1 MSRKARLALTA
12 AFAGLLAIGV
22 LTYADGAKADPYRW
36 CAEYG
41 GGRGGGTNCYFVTLG
56 QCRAAI
62 SGMGG
67 FCRPN
72 TFYTGDDR
80 PRRRTRSYD

>member
-1 MSRKARLALTA
+1 MQKIALTLALPLA
-12 AFAGLLAIGV
+12 LLAV
-22 LTYADGAKADPYRW
+22 TSSARADPYRW

-41 GGRGGGTNCYFVTLG
+41 GRNGGTNCYFRTLT

-62 SGMGG
+62 SGNGG

-72 TFYTGDDR
+72 QFYTGQKGQHSR
-80 PRRRTRSYD
+80 

>member
-1 MSRKARLALTA
+1 MRGAIFGLALLS
-12 AFAGLLAIGV
+12 AGAM
-22 LTYADGAKADPYRW
+22 ARPAHADPYKW

-41 GGRGGGTNCYFVTLG
+41 GFRGGGGTNCYFVTLQ

-62 SGMGG
+62 SGVGG

-72 TFYTGDDR
+72 TFYTGPEGDGRSSHR
-80 PRRRTRSYD
+80 PRRRAN